1 LARFSEQGKLEAHES
16 DRMCLMSKFLRSVTR
31 SLRFSLCSL
40 AIAALCPAAQAIAGE
55 RSSAVAGRYTVL
67 RADDKDTGCMVTLDD
82 RARGPGGYKAQL
94 APACRDNGLVVFDPV
109 GWSIERGRLV
119 LTARKGHKA
128 RFDLQADGIWRRDA
142 KEGKALSLKRL

>member
-1 LARFSEQGKLEAHES
+1 MSNFHRF
-16 DRMCLMSKFLRSVTR
+16 VTR
-31 SLRFSLCSL
+31 SLCLSLCSL
-40 AIAALCPAAQAIAGE
+40 AIAASCPAAPAIAAE
-55 RSSAVAGRYTVL
+55 RPSAVAGRYTVL

-109 GWSIERGRLV
+109 GWSIERGRLA

-128 RFDLQADGIWRRDA
+128 HFDLQADGIWRRDD